1 MEKVY
6 IIIPDNNK
14 GKYITNGYASAFK
27 DLSYFLYQ
35 RKIFDLNIEEFNKL
49 SPHIVFCFWSD
60 VQQNDTIIDFYNGI
74 DVSNKVCLH
83 FAEKLSDIPA
93 EFIDKSG
100 HFCFSADSKVKKFSL
115 TPCIEAKEYKSKFQG
130 YKYSITFAGNPA
142 YKNREEIIAR
152 LIYNFGPINI
162 FCRSYDFYKS
172 FEDIEKAK
180 LLSKEFLELYKVSYM
195 GYVENQRE
203 LAEIYS
209 SSKINLDLEN
219 PKKKQIN
226 YRSLEILAAGGFL
239 IAQYSKPLV
248 RQFDEGKEI
257 ETFTNA
263 DDLTDKINF
272 YKKNLNIAQ
281 MIALKGKRN
290 AITNH
295 SYKDGL
301 KKVLKVVYGKD
312 ISSR

>member
-1 MEKVY
+1 M
-6 IIIPDNNK
+6 
-14 GKYITNGYASAFK
+14 
-27 DLSYFLYQ
+27 
-35 RKIFDLNIEEFNKL
+35 
-49 SPHIVFCFWSD
+49 
-60 VQQNDTIIDFYNGI
+60 
-74 DVSNKVCLH
+74 
-83 FAEKLSDIPA
+83 
-93 EFIDKSG
+93 
-100 HFCFSADSKVKKFSL
+100 
-115 TPCIEAKEYKSKFQG
+115 
-130 YKYSITFAGNPA
+130 
-142 YKNREEIIAR
+142 
-152 LIYNFGPINI
+152 
-162 FCRSYDFYKS
+162 
-172 FEDIEKAK
+172 
-180 LLSKEFLELYKVSYM
+180 
-195 GYVENQRE
+195 
-203 LAEIYS
+203 
-209 SSKINLDLEN
+209 EN